1 MTATNPIKDTIE
13 YLKEDRDFHYAE
25 MNQEELFE
33 KCKKGYWL
41 PYEIG
46 IYVTSWARYRLWEGI
61 RLAASGQN
69 KVGAPD
75 FSDFVYCDTDSV
87 KYLGSVDWTAYNR
100 ERMEDSIRN
109 GGTAVDQRGRT
120 HYLGV
125 YEQEE
130 TMDKFRT
137 CGSKKYAYEING
149 KLTVTIAG
157 VDKKLGGRELASR
170 GGIDALQDGFVF
182 RDAGG
187 LCARYNDFPAVTRY
201 EVDGHILSITSNCY
215 LSASEYTLGTL
226 ELYKRILCMSRID
239 LDRISRIMYNE
250 YIVRKDEI

>member
-1 MTATNPIKDTIE
+1 
-13 YLKEDRDFHYAE
+13 
-25 MNQEELFE
+25 
-33 KCKKGYWL
+33 
-41 PYEIG
+41 
-46 IYVTSWARYRLWEGI
+46 
-61 RLAASGQN
+61 
-69 KVGAPD
+69 
-75 FSDFVYCDTDSV
+75 
-87 KYLGSVDWTAYNR
+87 
-100 ERMEDSIRN
+100 
-109 GGTAVDQRGRT
+109 
-120 HYLGV
+120 
-125 YEQEE
+125 
-130 TMDKFRT
+130 MDKFRT

-187 LCARYNDFPAVTRY
+187 LCARYNDFPAVQEY
-201 EVDGHILSITSNCY
+201 EIDGHKLHITSNCY

-226 ELYKRILCMSRID
+226 ELYKRILYMSRID